1 MKEPTKEL
9 DKNAVSVVCSD
20 SHVKEEVVVHV
31 QQKSPRLYPYF
42 HPDPIAHWTSL
53 QLENTS
59 IMEVNMD
66 WKSLQFLIFMDLKG
80 PLNSSQDKIT
90 KIEENLNEIVKHC
103 PKLNLYKRLTR
114 KTWYGLLLGFS
125 SIEWSVLESNV
136 SWDLKMIS
144 AIKCPVHRVFVT
156 RVCHKGLL

>member
-1 MKEPTKEL
+1 MC
-9 DKNAVSVVCSD
+9 N
-20 SHVKEEVVVHV
+20 
-31 QQKSPRLYPYF
+31 RNF
-42 HPDPIAHWTSL
+42 HDCIHISILIPLRIGHFCNW
-53 QLENTS
+53 QNTS
-59 IMEVNMD
+59 IMDVNAD

-114 KTWYGLLLGFS
+114 KTLYGLLLGFS

-136 SWDLKMIS
+136 SWDLRMIS